1 VPAKGA
7 APKAHAISSYLEGKI
22 AKWWIP
28 DHVVFVDTLTCG
40 ATGKVQKMELRQ
52 RFAGHNAGAAAP
64 APRVATK

>member
-1 VPAKGA
+1 MTGEVPGNGA

-28 DHVVFVDTLTCG
+28 DHVVFVDTLTYG
-40 ATGKVQKMELRQ
+40 GTGKVQKMELRQ
-52 RFAGHNAGAAAP
+52 RFGGAAAI